1 MTAKINAAEAT
12 TTRVEEHAL
21 RAAQLLKEGVDGQ
34 IILNAYGIFID
45 PRKRRSELRIAREE
59 IDKALALIE
68 ATSWPSDADYDD

>member
-1 MTAKINAAEAT
+1 
-12 TTRVEEHAL
+12 V
-21 RAAQLLKEGVDGQ
+21 LKEGVDGQ
-34 IILNAYGIFID
+34 IMLNTYGIFID